1 MRAWSRRVLDDR
13 QSGLWDGVRVSSRS
27 FAKDIDA
34 ELRVRAVP
42 ERAAHEKAYLKSDL
56 EHYGTPVPVIRAI
69 AKRFHE
75 HHSGLDHEAV
85 LALVRT
91 LWDEPVHERR
101 MVAIELLEVYGERV
115 RAADMEVL
123 ERLLRESRTWAL
135 VDGLAA
141 SVVGPLVERDLEAAS
156 VLDRWAADEDF
167 WIRRAALLAH
177 LLALRRGEG
186 NFERFG
192 RYADKMLDEKEF
204 FVRKAIGW
212 VLRDTARKRPT
223 MVHDWLVTRAPR
235 ASGVTLREAIK
246 PMTEAQRQSVL
257 AAR

>member
-1 MRAWSRRVLDDR
+1 VRASRRCVLGDR
-13 QSGLWDGVRVSSRS
+13 QSPLWDGVRVSSRA
-27 FAKDIDA
+27 FATDIDA
-34 ELRVRAVP
+34 ELRVRAVS

-56 EHYGTPVPVIRAI
+56 EHYGTPVPAVRAV
-69 AKRFHE
+69 AKRFHGQ
-75 HHSGLDHEAV
+75 HRGLDHDAV

-101 MVAIELLEVYGERV
+101 LVAVELLDVYGERL

-135 VDGLAA
+135 VDGLAVH
-141 SVVGPLVERDLEAAS
+141 VVGQLVERDLDAAS

-167 WIRRAALLAH
+167 WIRRAALLAD

-186 NFERFG
+186 NFERFC
-192 RYADKMLDEKEF
+192 RYADTMLDEKEF

-212 VLRDTARKRPT
+212 VLRDTGRKRPT
-223 MVHDWLVTRAPR
+223 MVYSWLVTRARR
-235 ASGVTLREAIK
+235 ASGVTLREAVK
-246 PMTEAQRQSVL
+246 PLTEAQRQSVL